1 MVHKAPLTVVTGMAA
16 GLALLFHQG
25 NGLGPGG
32 GLTAR
37 DTQPYAAHTSP

>member
-1 MVHKAPLTVVTGMAA
+1 MVHKAPLTVVTGVAA
-16 GLALLFHQG
+16 GLARLFLHG
-25 NGLGPGG
+25 HGPRPGG